1 MILEETSHTELFVV
15 LINGCLIII
24 SFESG
29 YRTIKTPHIKVFRQN
44 LVLNLAKILKI
55 LHIIL
60 LSIFYP
66 PKIDVALKITIGSKF
81 NNDLS
86 YLGG

>member
-1 MILEETSHTELFVV
+1 MLQCFPMHWKRVM
-15 LINGCLIII
+15 
-24 SFESG
+24 
-29 YRTIKTPHIKVFRQN
+29 
-44 LVLNLAKILKI
+44 

-60 LSIFYP
+60 LSSFYP

-86 YLGG
+86 